1 MSEEEVGVAGASSE
15 TKPLAGLPGADRTLL
30 ARAPLELAIVE
41 VRFSGA
47 TELPADAGLR
57 VRDRLAE
64 AGLAL
69 TRLEPRQTQK
79 INLVPGAPP
88 SIEMGTS
95 GWMLANSDGTVQ
107 ATVLPESA
115 VFQTATYHRWSLT
128 MRPSVEAVLTAVGDL
143 ISPAVS
149 LRIGLRYVNRF
160 VDAAA
165 RSVSAWDGR
174 INERFLGPA
183 CHPDLGQLVRG
194 CQQQVDLS
202 FSDTQGAL
210 LRHGPFVDEGAGR
223 SVSYLL
229 DIDCYDTTPSDFV
242 VAELVER
249 AEVLNRTA
257 ASLFQAVIT
266 EEYRRALQDGSESED
281 LAEVNL

>member
-1 MSEEEVGVAGASSE
+1 
-15 TKPLAGLPGADRTLL
+15 LL
-30 ARAPLELAIVE
+30 ARAPLELATVE

-47 TELPADAGLR
+47 AELPADAGLR
-57 VRDRLAE
+57 LRDRLTE
-64 AGLAL
+64 AGLPL

-88 SIEMGTS
+88 SIEVGNS
-95 GWMLANSDGTVQ
+95 GWMLANPEGTVQ
-107 ATVLPESA
+107 ATILPESV
-115 VFQTATYHRWSLT
+115 VFQTATYHRWSVT
-128 MRPSVEAVLTAVGDL
+128 MRPAVEAVLTAVGDL
-143 ISPAVS
+143 ISPVVS

-160 VDAAA
+160 VDTAA
-165 RSVSAWDGR
+165 RSVSAWEGR

-202 FSDTQGAL
+202 FSDTQGAI
-210 LRHGPFVDEGAGR
+210 LRHGPFVDERTGR

-229 DIDCYDTTPSDFV
+229 DIDCYDTTPSDFG

-266 EEYRRALQDGSESED
+266 EDYRHELQDHSESED
-281 LAEVNL
+281 PAGVNP